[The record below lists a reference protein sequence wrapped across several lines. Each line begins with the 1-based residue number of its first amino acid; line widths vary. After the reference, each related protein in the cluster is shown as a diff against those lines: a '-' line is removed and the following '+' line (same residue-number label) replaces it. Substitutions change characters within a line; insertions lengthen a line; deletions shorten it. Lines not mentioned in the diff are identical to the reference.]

1 MCFTGCRVGQ
11 FIWYHDQQDQALSVW
26 AWYLVKTHWY
36 QPLSWYLW
44 QRCSVSAEIWD
55 TCTFASACILAVAY
69 SPRSVQDANLYMDTR
84 RFKRQ
89 SLCLLWN
96 QDPKEKEV
104 HCQTS
109 QHNLCDFCENL
120 TNAILSNTIS
130 LMLTNTGWHQLRQ
143 NLWRHIASQTLTQ
156 QLRCVSSLLACAQ
169 PVGGI
174 SLPARGVKTGMRSGN
189 QVQGA
194 VGMPLRWNTE
204 DSKKVH
210 MIPMSV
216 KCVYWQSG
224 IQLESQKG
232 MQTRGTSWSPS

>member
-1 MCFTGCRVGQ
+1 MTPAEAKLVETYCKPNFDTTFT
-11 FIWYHDQQDQALSVW
+11 
-26 AWYLVKTHWY
+26 
-36 QPLSWYLW
+36 
-44 QRCSVSAEIWD
+44 
-55 TCTFASACILAVAY
+55 
-69 SPRSVQDANLYMDTR
+69 
-84 RFKRQ
+84 
-89 SLCLLWN
+89 
-96 QDPKEKEV
+96 
-104 HCQTS
+104 
-109 QHNLCDFCENL
+109 
-120 TNAILSNTIS
+120 
-130 LMLTNTGWHQLRQ
+130 
-143 NLWRHIASQTLTQ
+143 
-156 QLRCVSSLLACAQ
+156 LLACAQ

-232 MQTRGTSWSPS
+232 MQTRGTS